1 VVLPNTELEKEK
13 KNNNKT
19 TTKTSKCMH
28 TPMAMDFVVKLQIG
42 KFKIAYDGDIHV

>member
-1 VVLPNTELEKEK
+1 MEKEK
-13 KNNNKT
+13 KKT
-19 TTKTSKCMH
+19 TTKTSECVH